1 MDILHLVDRLEELFN
16 ESRSV
21 PFTHSVI
28 VDEDRMLD
36 IIDQMRVSIPEE
48 IKKAQQLLAQR
59 DRILAQAQEEAN
71 RTIALAREKGDSLTE
86 RDAIV
91 QAAQAR
97 GEQIIAQARV
107 EVEVTKRD
115 GDQYVMETLTN
126 LEMEMER
133 ILGQVRNGIRSLQ
146 TEKTPENPPE
156 EQPQP
161 EPKTFKKNSM
171 PRHRIFFNRLACLAG
186 SAKNYKNVILW
197 RTWICSPAP
206 GAAPLPAPR
215 PCALPE

>member
-16 ESRSV
+16 ESRSI

-59 DRILAQAQEEAN
+59 DRMLAQAQEEAN
-71 RTIALAREKGDSLTE
+71 RTLALAREKGELMVE

-97 GEQIIAQARV
+97 ADQIIAQSRI
-107 EVEVTKRD
+107 ECDVTRREAD
-115 GDQYVMETLTN
+115 EYVMETLSK
-126 LEMEMER
+126 LELELDR
-133 ILGQVRNGIRSLQ
+133 FLSQVRNGIRSLQ
-146 TEKTPENPPE
+146 PD
-156 EQPQP
+156 
-161 EPKTFKKNSM
+161 
-171 PRHRIFFNRLACLAG
+171 
-186 SAKNYKNVILW
+186 
-197 RTWICSPAP
+197 
-206 GAAPLPAPR
+206 R
-215 PCALPE
+215 PIE